1 VGYAHSDE
9 HAFSLRTASEGPY
22 NSQEEGRKMA
32 RVNPPLHGRRSH
44 THTTKGVEE
53 VASRPLVTWSGSS
66 YTGRNRGV
74 ALSSPSR
81 VRRRWCH

>member
-9 HAFSLRTASEGPY
+9 NAFSLRTASEGPY

-44 THTTKGVEE
+44 ARTTQGGRGGGEQAAGYMERIFIQQTK
-53 VASRPLVTWSGSS
+53 SGSS
-66 YTGRNRGV
+66 IE
-74 ALSSPSR
+74 
-81 VRRRWCH
+81 